1 MSGMQFGGTQLD
13 GLPSVTPLGERQAA
27 LEQLEAYRRG
37 LAEPPLLI
45 RWNGGAGLFP
55 PTAAADNAGNG
66 VISAPHIAAANDGQ
80 SAANNASGSP
90 HTAAANDGQS
100 AANAVND
107 GNSAANDAAGAGR
120 INAANHAPDGGPALF
135 VLSTDEVDRHG
146 DVVAAEGW
154 NLEFYRRNPVL
165 LWAHDYRR
173 PAIGRAVSLWAEP
186 HRLLARMEFAP
197 TAFAQEVAA
206 LYRAGFQWGVSVGFR
221 PLEFEER
228 RDAATGAFLGIRFLR
243 QELLEV
249 SAVTV
254 PANRSALRRPGAAEG
269 MGAAASASARPE
281 TAALRE
287 ALAILR
293 AARSEMAGLSMVN

>member
-1 MSGMQFGGTQLD
+1 MSGMQLDGTQLD

-27 LEQLEAYRRG
+27 LEHLEAYRRG
-37 LAEPPLLI
+37 LAEPPLLL

-55 PTAAADNAGNG
+55 PTAAAANAGNG
-66 VISAPHIAAANDGQ
+66 VISAPHIAAINDGQ
-80 SAANNASGSP
+80 S
-90 HTAAANDGQS
+90 T
-100 AANAVND
+100 ANAVND
-107 GNSAANDAAGAGR
+107 GDSAANDAGGAGR

-173 PAIGRAVSLWAEP
+173 PAIGRALSLWAEP

-254 PANRSALRRPGAAEG
+254 PANRSALRRPRAADG
-269 MGAAASASARPE
+269 MGAAASGRPE
-281 TAALRE
+281 TAALPE

-293 AARSEMAGLSMVN
+293 AARAEMAELSMVN

>member
-1 MSGMQFGGTQLD
+1 MSGMQLDGTQLD
-13 GLPSVTPLGERQAA
+13 GLPVVTPLGERQAA

-45 RWNGGAGLFP
+45 RWHGGAGP
-55 PTAAADNAGNG
+55 ATPIAAADNAANNAGG
-66 VISAPHIAAANDGQ
+66 APHINAAN
-80 SAANNASGSP
+80 P
-90 HTAAANDGQS
+90 
-100 AANAVND
+100 VND
-107 GNSAANDAAGAGR
+107 GNSAANAAA
-120 INAANHAPDGGPALF
+120 DGGPALF

-254 PANRSALRRPGAAEG
+254 PANRSALRRPGAADG
-269 MGAAASASARPE
+269 MGAAASGRPE
-281 TAALRE
+281 TAALQE
-287 ALAILR
+287 ALEILR
-293 AARSEMAGLSMVN
+293 AARAEMAELAMVN

>member
-1 MSGMQFGGTQLD
+1 MSGMQLDGTQLD

-45 RWNGGAGLFP
+45 RWHGGAGP
-55 PTAAADNAGNG
+55 ATPIANANP
-66 VISAPHIAAANDGQ
+66 VNDGI
-80 SAANNASGSP
+80 SAANNA
-90 HTAAANDGQS
+90 AAE
-100 AANAVND
+100 
-107 GNSAANDAAGAGR
+107 
-120 INAANHAPDGGPALF
+120 GGPALF

-254 PANRSALRRPGAAEG
+254 PANRSALRRPGETGG
-269 MGAAASASARPE
+269 MGAAASARPE
-281 TAALRE
+281 TAALQE
-287 ALAILR
+287 ALEILR
-293 AARSEMAGLSMVN
+293 AARAEIAESVMVN

>member
-1 MSGMQFGGTQLD
+1 MSGMQLDGTQLD

-45 RWNGGAGLFP
+45 RWHGDAGP
-55 PTAAADNAGNG
+55 ARPTAADNADGDL
-66 VISAPHIAAANDGQ
+66 HINAANPANDGNN
-80 SAANNASGSP
+80 AANNADGAP
-90 HTAAANDGQS
+90 HINAANPANNAGGALHIN
-100 AANAVND
+100 AAND
-107 GNSAANDAAGAGR
+107 GNSAAAAAN
-120 INAANHAPDGGPALF
+120 NAAADGGPALF

-173 PAIGRAVSLWAEP
+173 PAIGRAVSLWTEP

-254 PANRSALRRPGAAEG
+254 PANRSALRRPGATG
-269 MGAAASASARPE
+269 GIVGAAASASASVRPE
-281 TAALRE
+281 TAALQE
-287 ALAILR
+287 ALEILR
-293 AARSEMAGLSMVN
+293 AARAEMEELSMVN